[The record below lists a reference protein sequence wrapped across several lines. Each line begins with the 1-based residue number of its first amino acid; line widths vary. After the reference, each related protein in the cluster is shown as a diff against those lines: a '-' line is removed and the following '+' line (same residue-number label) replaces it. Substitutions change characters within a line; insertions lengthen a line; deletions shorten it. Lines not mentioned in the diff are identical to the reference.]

1 MSRRTALLVLATF
14 IGGFVGGI
22 VGGQVFG
29 PGRAEAQGSAEPA
42 LTKAAL
48 IDWLKGADVTVKSLT
63 APKVTTATLEVPQ
76 EKCLASA
83 AACTEPGVPK
93 TVVTNQGITVV
104 STRLVNNAPAP
115 AKWASL
121 GFVDGDKNLKL
132 EMADAVSERYS
143 SMEVLPKAVQML
155 EFRVKGMSRASL
167 GVDHAGRAF
176 LEVKKDQ
183 MKELTPKK

>member
-1 MSRRTALLVLATF
+1 MTRRTAFLVLVT
-14 IGGFVGGI
+14 FVGGFLGGM
-22 VGGQVFG
+22 VGGQVLG
-29 PGRAEAQGSAEPA
+29 PGRAEAQAPAEQA
-42 LTKAAL
+42 LTKTAL
-48 IDWLKGADVTVKSLT
+48 VEWLKGADLSVRSLT
-63 APKVTTATLEVPQ
+63 APKVTTAALEVPQ

-83 AACTEPGVPK
+83 AACAEPGVPK
-93 TVVTNQGITVV
+93 TTVTNQGISVA
-104 STRLVNNAPAP
+104 STRLVNNAAAP
-115 AKWASL
+115 AKWATL

>member
-1 MSRRTALLVLATF
+1 MSRRTAVVVLCTF
-14 IGGFVGGI
+14 IGGFVGGVI
-22 VGGQVFG
+22 GGQLFG
-29 PGRAEAQGSAEPA
+29 PGRAEAQAPAEPA

-48 IDWLKGADVTVKSLT
+48 VEWLKGADLTVKSLT
-63 APKVTTATLEVPQ
+63 APKVTTAALEVPQ
-76 EKCLASA
+76 EKCLSTA

-93 TVVTNQGITVV
+93 TVVTNQGISVV
-104 STRLVNNAPAP
+104 STRIVNNAPAP
-115 AKWASL
+115 QKWASL
-121 GFVDGDKNLKL
+121 GFVDGDKNLRL

-143 SMEVLPKAVQML
+143 TMEVLPKAVQML
-155 EFRVKGMSRASL
+155 EFRVKGQSRASL